1 LGLND
6 AVLIKEQGDGKMVPQ
21 ADGELSPWQEF
32 QQQIQAELEKAK
44 NALRET
50 SLMFDQS
57 QSELSR
63 LTQRNTSIAA
73 HLQQVRTQLE
83 SMSKADIQTAYA
95 SALDSQQRLLLMRG
109 QLERLQKEKEV
120 WQQYVDILE
129 KANSFFADNQQAKA
143 GRSGGSTIEML
154 VNAQEA
160 ERQRLSRQM
169 HDGPVQALSNFI
181 VQAEI
186 AAHVFDQSPEA
197 AKEELNKLKNSAM
210 STFQKV
216 RMFIAELRPMMLDD
230 LGLLPTARRYVDTF
244 KEQMGV
250 DVMLTVK
257 GTDRRLEPYE
267 EVMVFRALQELM
279 GNAVRHNQ
287 DAPSKLQLTVQ
298 ILLDE
303 KTLRVIVSD
312 NGKGFDPKTAA
323 ERGGL
328 GLKLI
333 RDRVEMMGGF
343 MEVESSI
350 GQGSRVSFQIPV
362 TTVGEVDGAGVSVN

>member
-1 LGLND
+1 
-6 AVLIKEQGDGKMVPQ
+6 MVPQ